1 MSLIHDAL
9 REQDGPALP
18 VRPAPRASWWARQS
32 PRTRGTALFAAAGLG
47 GFVLA
52 GAVLLGVGGRGSSAP
67 PAHAA
72 EATAAALPATA
83 PVVTQPTAASATPPP
98 AAPDVVHA
106 PVAPPVMAS
115 AVAPLPAQSPDPTPP
130 ASAVQEPPA
139 SDPHAGAAVAAAPVA
154 ATPAPARTAPP
165 PMAAASDGAAPAIRI
180 EVERRSGAAPA
191 DAGREGRAVE
201 QAVADVEGA
210 MAGGDLVNAR
220 QALARLDGLLAPES
234 LTLLRMQAWVAHA
247 GNDTARAETLYRRI
261 AERVPEDVNA
271 GVNIALLDARRG
283 DADAARTRLVRLS
296 GRHPRSPQVARALAE
311 LGSTAP

>member
-32 PRTRGTALFAAAGLG
+32 PRARGTALFAAAGLG

-52 GAVLLGVGGRGSSAP
+52 GAVLLGLGGRGNSAP

-72 EATAAALPATA
+72 EAPAPALPATA
-83 PVVTQPTAASATPPP
+83 PVVTLPTTASAPPP
-98 AAPDVVHA
+98 PMPDVVHLPAAA
-106 PVAPPVMAS
+106 PATAS
-115 AVAPLPAQSPDPTPP
+115 AAVPRPAQSPDPAPP
-130 ASAVQEPPA
+130 AIAVQEPPVADTHAA
-139 SDPHAGAAVAAAPVA
+139 STAVAAAPVA
-154 ATPAPARTAPP
+154 ATPAPARTAPQ
-165 PMAAASDGAAPAIRI
+165 PMATASEGTAPAIRI
-180 EVERRSGAAPA
+180 EVERRNGAAPA
-191 DAGREGRAVE
+191 DGGRDGRAVE
-201 QAVADVEGA
+201 QAVADVERA
-210 MAGGDLVNAR
+210 MAGGDLANAR

>member
-32 PRTRGTALFAAAGLG
+32 PRARGTALFAAAGLG

-52 GAVLLGVGGRGSSAP
+52 GAVLLGLGGRGNSAP

-72 EATAAALPATA
+72 EAPAPALPATA
-83 PVVTQPTAASATPPP
+83 PVVTLPTTASAPPP
-98 AAPDVVHA
+98 PMPDVVHA
-106 PVAPPVMAS
+106 PAAAPATAS
-115 AVAPLPAQSPDPTPP
+115 AAVPRAAQSPDPAPP
-130 ASAVQEPPA
+130 AIAVQEPPMADTHAA
-139 SDPHAGAAVAAAPVA
+139 STAVAAAPVA
-154 ATPAPARTAPP
+154 ATPATA
-165 PMAAASDGAAPAIRI
+165 SEGTAPAIRI
-180 EVERRSGAAPA
+180 EVERRNGAAPA
-191 DAGREGRAVE
+191 DGGRDGRAVE
-201 QAVADVEGA
+201 QAVADVERA
-210 MAGGDLVNAR
+210 MAGGDLANAR

-296 GRHPRSPQVARALAE
+296 GRHPRSPQVARALTE

>member
-72 EATAAALPATA
+72 EAAVAALPATA
-83 PVVTQPTAASATPPP
+83 PVVTQPAAASATPPP

-115 AVAPLPAQSPDPTPP
+115 AATPLPAQSPDPTPP
-130 ASAVQEPPA
+130 ASAVQEPRA
-139 SDPHAGAAVAAAPVA
+139 SDAHASAAVAAAPVA

-201 QAVADVEGA
+201 QAVADVERA
-210 MAGGDLVNAR
+210 MAGGDLANAR